1 MFNETI
7 NENKNKQIQKH
18 ITLTIENY
26 LKLSDIQTAYKL
38 NNNST
43 IDFKTLIN
51 IAIIYFI
58 NDMELKSN
66 LNEKVCLKEIEKLH
80 DQYINKTL

>member
-38 NNNST
+38 NNNSN

-58 NDMELKSN
+58 NDMELESN
-66 LNEKVCLKEIEKLH
+66 FNEKVCLKEIEKLH

>member
-18 ITLTIENY
+18 ITLTFENY

-38 NNNST
+38 NNNCT

-66 LNEKVCLKEIEKLH
+66 LNEKVCLKEIEELH